1 MSKATKPTDDSTDV
15 QPYTETMVSE
25 GTVYDTENHRV
36 IKYTNESDH
45 PLSLNYHSES
55 PCMSIW
61 FDTVEIRSMGKDDV
75 LEPYFNFKR
84 NSVHVATIKF
94 SEISDSLK
102 ELLTQV
108 FL

>member
-25 GTVYDTENHRV
+25 GTVYDTEKHRV

-61 FDTVEIRSMGKDDV
+61 FDTVEIRSMGKDEV
-75 LEPYFNFKR
+75 LELYLNFKR
-84 NSVHVATIKF
+84 IDTHVATIKF
-94 SEISDSLK
+94 SEISNNLK
-102 ELLTQV
+102 ELLTQEFV
-108 FL
+108 